1 MDVNEIESYFD
12 RLWPLNRSLTGE
24 GNRQTIKILSEL
36 VPFNVTE
43 VPAGTSCYDW
53 KVPAEWNVKEAW
65 IKDTKGNII
74 IDFSNNN
81 LHLMGY
87 SIACHELLSYDNL
100 IKHLYYIQAQ
110 PEAIP
115 YRTSYYTKRWGF
127 CLSYNQF
134 LSLNPK
140 EQYEVFIDSCHN
152 EEGSMTVAEAVIE
165 GESKEEIVFSSY
177 ICHPS
182 LANNELSG
190 PLVLCYLY
198 SLIRQKLVKPRYT
211 YCFLLMPETIGSI
224 WYISHHFEHLQKYVK
239 GGMILT
245 CIGDAAPYSLKK
257 SRRGDSLL
265 EAATE
270 YIAKSRYPN
279 TCVIDFFPLGSDER
293 QYCSPGVNLPFCSLM
308 HSVYGTFKE
317 YHTSLDNKSYI
328 SFEVIQQST
337 EDLYDVI
344 RILENDGRYFNQMP
358 MCEPQLGK
366 RGLYPTISAPNAR
379 SKVTDAMMWILNYS
393 DGKHT
398 LFDILK
404 KAQLPIGSFLEAK
417 DVLIKNGIL
426 KYEE

>member
-1 MDVNEIESYFD
+1 M
-12 RLWPLNRSLTGE
+12 LP
-24 GNRQTIKILSEL
+24 
-36 VPFNVTE
+36 P
-43 VPAGTSCYDW
+43 
-53 KVPAEWNVKEAW
+53 
-65 IKDTKGNII
+65 
-74 IDFSNNN
+74 
-81 LHLMGY
+81 
-87 SIACHELLSYDNL
+87 
-100 IKHLYYIQAQ
+100 
-110 PEAIP
+110 
-115 YRTSYYTKRWGF
+115 
-127 CLSYNQF
+127 
-134 LSLNPK
+134 
-140 EQYEVFIDSCHN
+140 
-152 EEGSMTVAEAVIE
+152 
-165 GESKEEIVFSSY
+165 
-177 ICHPS
+177 
-182 LANNELSG
+182 
-190 PLVLCYLY
+190 
-198 SLIRQKLVKPRYT
+198 
-211 YCFLLMPETIGSI
+211 
-224 WYISHHFEHLQKYVK
+224 
-239 GGMILT
+239 
-245 CIGDAAPYSLKK
+245 KK

-366 RGLYPTISAPNAR
+366 RGLYPTIS
-379 SKVTDAMMWILNYS
+379 KVTDAMMWILNYS